1 MGGWDGEGSGATWWP
16 TEMGYNDDGSSKV
29 KVS

>member
-1 MGGWDGEGSGATWWP
+1 MGGWDGEGGGGTWWP
-16 TEMGYNDDGSSKV
+16 IEMGYNDDGSSQV